1 MSLKLKEDILSD
13 ELRRS
18 SLRSTGYKRWSYIHE
33 GQLCIKSGILCI
45 TARCC
50 AYLLWSGVNYTNSE
64 SLESKGVSLRE
75 SQVKLCNRLREWLL
89 YCAAWELCMGISL
102 SNRDRGWLRL
112 ELRHF
117 VKRLSH
123 ESCEDCIWCVAW
135 GLQWRMHVIM
145 FVGNARLYERLFR
158 RLFGHLRRKRIGASK
173 ACRIRVL

>member
-75 SQVKLCNRLREWLL
+75 SQVKLCNRLRE
-89 YCAAWELCMGISL
+89 
-102 SNRDRGWLRL
+102 
-112 ELRHF
+112 
-117 VKRLSH
+117 
-123 ESCEDCIWCVAW
+123 
-135 GLQWRMHVIM
+135 
-145 FVGNARLYERLFR
+145 
-158 RLFGHLRRKRIGASK
+158 
-173 ACRIRVL
+173 